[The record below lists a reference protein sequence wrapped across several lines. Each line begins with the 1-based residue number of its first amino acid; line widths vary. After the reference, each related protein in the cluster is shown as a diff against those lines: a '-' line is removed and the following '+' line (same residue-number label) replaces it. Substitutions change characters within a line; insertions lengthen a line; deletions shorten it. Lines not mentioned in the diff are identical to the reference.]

1 MFFHPKLAYQ
11 YARIY
16 FREIGLIF
24 SSAERLGDREL
35 LESSFSSLRKKKQI
49 GSWKKNTEEISF
61 SDMGIEEEYYAG

>member
-35 LESSFSSLRKKKQI
+35 LESSFSSLRKIKTD
-49 GSWKKNTEEISF
+49 WEL
-61 SDMGIEEEYYAG
+61 EEEYRRN